1 MNGPKPTA
9 ILAALVVRLGEVLS
23 VERLVDLVW
32 EEEPPA
38 TARALVA
45 SHVSGLRR
53 GLAGTEGAEAIRTR
67 TPGYVAE
74 FPPAAVDARRFE
86 AAFAAGREAA
96 VAGRAEEAVELLQA
110 ASRLWR
116 GRDAL
121 EGLGQS
127 FARVEA
133 LRLAELRLEAQEF
146 RFSAE
151 LDLDRHTD
159 LVSEL
164 VAHVAAH
171 PLRERPRG
179 QLMTALF
186 RSGRMPDAL
195 RCYDEGRRLLR
206 TELGAD
212 PGPELRALHQALLR
226 ADTAVLGVPTAR
238 RAAPA
243 GRRAVPVPAAA
254 APRADEDTTAVRRDE
269 RPDADTR
276 PPVPTQLPPD
286 AADFVGR
293 DEQTAWATAL
303 LEKVRDPLRT
313 APPIGV
319 ISGRSG
325 TGKTAL
331 AVHVGHR
338 TAALFPDG
346 QLFVDLR
353 ASDSEPVRTADAL
366 ARLLRAL
373 GVDPQTPA
381 RDEEDLLGLYRTHI
395 ARRRVLLILD
405 NGVSEAP
412 LRPLLPPGGGSAVL
426 ITARRR
432 LVALEGAAHLDLGVP
447 SEGEALDLLAR
458 VAGPARTA
466 LEPERAAEIVTL
478 CGRLPLAVR
487 VAGARLAARPHWTP
501 ARLVA
506 RLRDEH
512 RRLDE
517 LQAGDLEVRASLGMG
532 YADLDKQE
540 QRALRRLALIDLP
553 DFAAWVAGPLL
564 DVGEDDAEDAVEQ
577 LVDCHFVEV
586 VGTDGT
592 GRTRYRIHDLAREY
606 ARERCLV
613 DETGEDREAAV
624 RRLVARWLTMARL
637 AAAHGPGGASRLLPV
652 AGTGGAGRADAGVGR
667 GAGGPEAGA
676 GGWDAGA
683 GGAVE
688 RSGGSEAST
697 GGAAEVVGGAV
708 RGAGGVVRG
717 LGGAETG
724 AGGAV
729 EFVGGAVRGAG
740 GVAEGSGGSEAGA
753 GGAVEGPGRSAPGAS
768 GVAEVVGGVV
778 RGVGGVFGGADEPSA
793 WFAAELPCLLAAV
806 IHCADRGMSDAARE
820 LAATLMAASVAL
832 YNQFDAWSRSHDVAL
847 AAVRRAGDIEGEAW
861 LLNGLGRLRLEQD
874 RLDEAY
880 AFFALALRLFE
891 ERSVRTGRADALAGM
906 GAARREQGRYDEALP
921 LLTAALDQY
930 REPADHASMAH
941 VLYGIGF
948 VHREQGRDDEA
959 WEALSRAHRL
969 YVSARDRHGEALALR
984 SLGLC
989 HRARGELAAAE
1000 ALLRQS
1006 LALFE
1011 ETDDAYGV
1019 MYASQSLAK
1028 AEFRQGRM
1036 TEARRRLDRCLE
1048 ITRKRQD
1055 MFGEALVLRTLG
1067 EWYLAASDWESA
1079 TETLRRALG
1088 LWDALHLP
1096 LWRAR
1101 TLRDLARAELAQ
1113 GRTVTGRE
1121 FEREAHDVFARL
1133 GTREALEP
1141 LEAMEAT
1148 DARGR

>member
-1 MNGPKPTA
+1 MDVCLLGPVEVSSGGHRIALNGAKPTA
-9 ILAALVVRLGEVLS
+9 ILAALVVHLGEVLS
-23 VERLVDLVW
+23 AERLVDLTW

-53 GLAGTEGAEAIRTR
+53 ALAGTEGGDAIRTR
-67 TPGYVAE
+67 SPGYVAE
-74 FPPAAVDARRFE
+74 FPPSAVDARRFE
-86 AAFAAGREAA
+86 EAFAAGRKAA
-96 VAGRAEEAVELLQA
+96 VEGRAEEAVDLLRA

-133 LRLAELRLEAQEF
+133 MRLTELRLEAKEF

-151 LDLDRHTD
+151 LDLDRRTD

-186 RSGRMPDAL
+186 RTGRMPDAL

-206 TELGAD
+206 TELGVD

-226 ADTAVLGVPTAR
+226 ADTTVLGAPAPR

-243 GRRAVPVPAAA
+243 RETPVPARAEA
-254 APRADEDTTAVRRDE
+254 APSRPDEDTPSHDHRPEQSHRSGQSHISE
-269 RPDADTR
+269 RSHDGTGR
-276 PPVPTQLPPD
+276 PAPTQLPPD
-286 AADFVGR
+286 VADFIGR
-293 DEQTAWATAL
+293 TEQTAWATAL
-303 LEKVRDPLRT
+303 LEEVRNPLRT

-373 GVDPQTPA
+373 GVDPETPA
-381 RDEEDLLGLYRTHI
+381 YDEEDLLGLYRTHI

-405 NGVSEAP
+405 NAVSEAL

-426 ITARRR
+426 ITGRRR
-432 LVALEGAAHLDLGVP
+432 LIALEGASHLDLGVP
-447 SEGEALDLLAR
+447 SETEAVDLLAR
-458 VAGPARTA
+458 VAGPTRPAI
-466 LEPERAAEIVTL
+466 EPDRAAEIVAL

-501 ARLVA
+501 ARLA
-506 RLRDEH
+506 SRLRDER

-517 LQAGDLEVRASLGMG
+517 LQAGDLEVRASLGLG

-540 QRALRRLALIDLP
+540 QRALRRLALMDLP

-564 DVGEDDAEDAVEQ
+564 DVSEDDAEDAVEQ

-586 VGTDGT
+586 VGTDET
-592 GRTRYRIHDLAREY
+592 GSTRYRIHDLAREY
-606 ARERCLV
+606 ARERCLA
-613 DETGEDREAAV
+613 DEAREERETAV
-624 RRLVARWLTMARL
+624 RRLVDRWLGMARS
-637 AAAHGPGGASRLLPV
+637 AAAYGPGGASRFLPV
-652 AGTGGAGRADAGVGR
+652 NTTDGSAQASASAESVSPTEPLIYLTG
-667 GAGGPEAGA
+667 
-676 GGWDAGA
+676 
-683 GGAVE
+683 
-688 RSGGSEAST
+688 
-697 GGAAEVVGGAV
+697 
-708 RGAGGVVRG
+708 
-717 LGGAETG
+717 
-724 AGGAV
+724 
-729 EFVGGAVRGAG
+729 
-740 GVAEGSGGSEAGA
+740 
-753 GGAVEGPGRSAPGAS
+753 
-768 GVAEVVGGVV
+768 
-778 RGVGGVFGGADEPSA
+778 EPAA
-793 WFAAELPCLLAAV
+793 WFAAEQQCLLAAV
-806 IHCADRGMSDAARE
+806 THCAEHGMFDAARE

-847 AAVRRAGDIEGEAW
+847 AAVRRGGDVEGEAR
-861 LLNGLGRLRLEQD
+861 LLNGLGQLRLEQD
-874 RLDEAY
+874 RFDEAH
-880 AFFALALRLFE
+880 AFFAAALRLFE
-891 ERSVRTGRADALAGM
+891 ERSVRTGRADAWAGM
-906 GAARREQGRYDEALP
+906 GAARREQARFDEAMT
-921 LLTAALDQY
+921 LLTSALGQY
-930 REPADHASMAH
+930 REPEDSASMAH
-941 VLYGIGF
+941 VLYGIGS

-959 WEALSRAHRL
+959 WEALSRARRL
-969 YVSARDRHGEALALR
+969 YVTARDRHGEALALR

-989 HRARGELAAAE
+989 LRARGELPGAE
-1000 ALLRQS
+1000 TLLRQ
-1006 LALFE
+1006 ALGIFE
-1011 ETDDAYGV
+1011 ETDDVFGV

-1028 AEFRQGRM
+1028 VEIRQGRPA
-1036 TEARRRLDRCLE
+1036 EARQRLDRCLE
-1048 ITRKRQD
+1048 ITRERQD

-1067 EWYLAASDWESA
+1067 EWYLAGSDWETA
-1079 TETLRRALG
+1079 TETLRQALA
-1088 LWDALHLP
+1088 LWDKLQLP

-1101 TLRDLARAELAQ
+1101 TLRDLAHAALAR
-1113 GRTVTGRE
+1113 GETAAGRE
-1121 FEREAHDVFARL
+1121 LEEEAFDGFRRL
-1133 GTREALEP
+1133 GSREALETP
-1141 LEAMEAT
+1141 
-1148 DARGR
+1148 ARAASDSAR

>member
-1 MNGPKPTA
+1 MDVCLLGPVEVLSGGHRIALKGAKPTA
-9 ILAALVVRLGEVLS
+9 ILAALVVHLGEVLS
-23 VERLVDLVW
+23 AERLVDLVW

-45 SHVSGLRR
+45 SHVSALRR
-53 GLAGTEGAEAIRTR
+53 ALAGTEGAEAIRTR
-67 TPGYVAE
+67 SPGYVAE
-74 FPPAAVDARRFE
+74 FPPAAVDVRCFE
-86 AAFAAGREAA
+86 KAFAAGRRAA
-96 VAGRAEEAVELLQA
+96 VEGRAEEAVEILQA

-133 LRLAELRLEAQEF
+133 MRLTELRLEAQEF

-151 LDLDRHTD
+151 LDLDRRTD

-186 RSGRMPDAL
+186 RTGRMPDAL

-206 TELGAD
+206 SELGAD

-226 ADTAVLGVPTAR
+226 SDTTVLGPPAAR
-238 RAAPA
+238 RAALA
-243 GRRAVPVPAAA
+243 GERPVPAPEVAA
-254 APRADEDTTAVRRDE
+254 QRPGEDGPATGAGLPAARPAE
-269 RPDADTR
+269 RSHELAGH
-276 PPVPTQLPPD
+276 PVPTQLPPD
-286 AADFVGR
+286 AADFMGR
-293 DEQTAWATAL
+293 VEQTAWATAL
-303 LEKVRDPLRT
+303 LEEVRNPLRT

-373 GVDPQTPA
+373 GVDPETPA

-395 ARRRVLLILD
+395 ARRRVLLVLD
-405 NGVSEAP
+405 NAVSEAL

-447 SEGEALDLLAR
+447 AETEALDLLAR
-458 VAGPARTA
+458 VAGPARPA
-466 LEPERAAEIVTL
+466 LEPERAAEIVAL

-487 VAGARLAARPHWTP
+487 IAGARLAARPHWTP
-501 ARLVA
+501 ARLVS
-506 RLRDEH
+506 RLRDER

-532 YADLDKQE
+532 YADLDRQE
-540 QRALRRLALIDLP
+540 QRALRRLALMDLP

-586 VGTDGT
+586 VGTDET

-606 ARERCLV
+606 ARERCLA
-613 DETGEDREAAV
+613 DEAREERETAV
-624 RRLVARWLTMARL
+624 RRLVDRWLDMART
-637 AAAHGPGGASRLLPV
+637 AAAHGPGGASRLLP
-652 AGTGGAGRADAGVGR
+652 GTA
-667 GAGGPEAGA
+667 
-676 GGWDAGA
+676 A
-683 GGAVE
+683 GGARRVGDGPAGDP
-688 RSGGSEAST
+688 GGPA
-697 GGAAEVVGGAV
+697 
-708 RGAGGVVRG
+708 R
-717 LGGAETG
+717 
-724 AGGAV
+724 
-729 EFVGGAVRGAG
+729 
-740 GVAEGSGGSEAGA
+740 
-753 GGAVEGPGRSAPGAS
+753 P
-768 GVAEVVGGVV
+768 
-778 RGVGGVFGGADEPSA
+778 ADEPAA
-793 WFAAELPCLLAAV
+793 WFAAEQPCLLAAV
-806 IHCADRGMSDAARE
+806 IHCADHGMFDAARE
-820 LAATLMAASVAL
+820 LAATLMAASAAL
-832 YNQFDAWSRSHDVAL
+832 YNRFDAWSRSHDVAL
-847 AAVRRAGDIEGEAW
+847 AAVRRGGDVEGEAW
-861 LLNGLGRLRLEQD
+861 LLNGLGQLRLEQD
-874 RLDEAY
+874 RFDEAY
-880 AFFALALRLFE
+880 AFFALALDLFE
-891 ERSVRTGRADALAGM
+891 ERSVRTGCADARAGM
-906 GAARREQGRYDEALP
+906 GAARREQARFDEALH
-921 LLTAALDQY
+921 LLTSALEQY
-930 REPADHASMAH
+930 REPEDGPSMAH

-948 VHREQGRDDEA
+948 VHREQGRDEEA
-959 WEALSRAHRL
+959 WEAISRAHRL
-969 YVSARDRHGEALALR
+969 YVTARDRHGEALALR

-989 HRARGELAAAE
+989 HRARGDLPAAE
-1000 ALLRQS
+1000 ALLLRS

-1011 ETDDAYGV
+1011 ETDDAFGV
-1019 MYASQSLAK
+1019 MYASLSLAK
-1028 AEFRQGRM
+1028 VEFRQGRLA
-1036 TEARRRLDRCLE
+1036 EPRRRLDRCLE
-1048 ITRKRQD
+1048 ITRGRQD
-1055 MFGEALVLRTLG
+1055 MFGEALVLRTMG
-1067 EWYLAASDWESA
+1067 EWHLAASDGETA
-1079 TETLRRALG
+1079 TEILGQSLG
-1088 LWDALHLP
+1088 LWDKLQLP

-1101 TLRDLARAELAQ
+1101 TLRDLARAARAE
-1113 GRTVTGRE
+1113 GRTATARACE
-1121 FEREAHDVFARL
+1121 QEAYEVFRRL
-1133 GTREALEP
+1133 GAREALEVP
-1141 LEAMEAT
+1141 QPG
-1148 DARGR
+1148 DAPGAPGQPPRDGPAGPAGTGTHTGGGRPPSPV

>member
-1 MNGPKPTA
+1 MLNGGHRIALKGAKPTA
-9 ILAALVVRLGEVLS
+9 ILAALVVHLGEVLS
-23 VERLVDLVW
+23 AERLVDLVW

-53 GLAGTEGAEAIRTR
+53 ALAGTEGAEAIRTR

-74 FPPAAVDARRFE
+74 FPPAAVDVRRFE
-86 AAFAAGREAA
+86 KAFAAGRRAA
-96 VAGRAEEAVELLQA
+96 VEGRAEEAVETLQA

-121 EGLGQS
+121 EGVGQS

-133 LRLAELRLEAQEF
+133 LRLTELRLEAQEF

-151 LDLDRHTD
+151 LDLDRRTD

-186 RSGRMPDAL
+186 RTGRMPDAL
-195 RCYDEGRRLLR
+195 RCYEEGRRLLR

-226 ADTAVLGVPTAR
+226 ADTTVLGAPAAR

-243 GRRAVPVPAAA
+243 GKGPGPAPAVAL
-254 APRADEDTTAVRRDE
+254 PRPDEDAPATRRTE
-269 RPDADTR
+269 RSLDGTGH
-276 PPVPTQLPPD
+276 PVPTQLPPD

-293 DEQTAWATAL
+293 TEQTAWATAL

-373 GVDPQTPA
+373 GVDPETPA

-395 ARRRVLLILD
+395 TRRRVLLVLD
-405 NGVSEAP
+405 NAVSEAL

-447 SEGEALDLLAR
+447 SEAEALDLLAR
-458 VAGPARTA
+458 VAGPTRPA
-466 LEPERAAEIVTL
+466 LDPDRAAEIVAL

-487 VAGARLAARPHWTP
+487 IAGARLAARPHWTP
-501 ARLVA
+501 ARLVT
-506 RLRDEH
+506 RLGDER

-532 YADLDKQE
+532 YADLDEQE
-540 QRALRRLALIDLP
+540 QRALRRLALMDLP

-564 DVGEDDAEDAVEQ
+564 DVREDDAEDAVER

-586 VGTDGT
+586 VGTDET

-606 ARERCLV
+606 ARERCV
-613 DETGEDREAAV
+613 ADEPREQRETAV
-624 RRLVARWLTMARL
+624 RRLVDRWLTMARI

-652 AGTGGAGRADAGVGR
+652 PATDGSAG
-667 GAGGPEAGA
+667 GAGGPAR
-676 GGWDAGA
+676 
-683 GGAVE
+683 V
-688 RSGGSEAST
+688 SGGPVPP
-697 GGAAEVVGGAV
+697 AEV
-708 RGAGGVVRG
+708 
-717 LGGAETG
+717 
-724 AGGAV
+724 
-729 EFVGGAVRGAG
+729 
-740 GVAEGSGGSEAGA
+740 
-753 GGAVEGPGRSAPGAS
+753 SAHLT
-768 GVAEVVGGVV
+768 
-778 RGVGGVFGGADEPSA
+778 DEPAA
-793 WFAAELPCLLAAV
+793 WFAAEQPCLLAAV
-806 IHCADRGMSDAARE
+806 IHCADHGMFDAARE
-820 LAATLMAASVAL
+820 LAATLMAASAAL
-832 YNQFDAWSRSHDVAL
+832 YNQFDAWSRSHDAAL
-847 AAVRRAGDIEGEAW
+847 AAVRRGGDVEGEAW
-861 LLNGLGRLRLEQD
+861 LLNGLGQLRLEQD
-874 RLDEAY
+874 RFDEAY
-880 AFFALALRLFE
+880 EFFARALRLFE
-891 ERSVRTGRADALAGM
+891 ERSVRTGSAGARAGM
-906 GAARREQGRYDEALP
+906 GAARREQARFDEALP
-921 LLTAALDQY
+921 LLTSALEQY
-930 REPADHASMAH
+930 REAEDISSMAH
-941 VLYGIGF
+941 VLYGIGY

-959 WEALSRAHRL
+959 WEALSHAHRL
-969 YVSARDRHGEALALR
+969 YVTARDRHGEALALR

-989 HRARGELAAAE
+989 RRARGDMAGAE
-1000 ALLRQS
+1000 ALLRES
-1006 LALFE
+1006 LAIFE

-1019 MYASQSLAK
+1019 MYAGLSLAK

-1036 TEARRRLDRCLE
+1036 TEPRQRLDRCLE

-1067 EWYLAASDWESA
+1067 EWHLAASDWETA
-1079 TETLRRALG
+1079 TETLRQSLG
-1088 LWDALHLP
+1088 LWDKLQLP

-1101 TLRDLARAELAQ
+1101 TLRDLARAALAQ
-1113 GRTVTGRE
+1113 GGTGTARE
-1121 FEREAHDVFARL
+1121 CEQEAYEVFRRL
-1133 GTREALEP
+1133 GTREALELP
-1141 LEAMEAT
+1141 EPGGAP
-1148 DARGR
+1148 GR

>member
-1 MNGPKPTA
+1 MLSGGHRIALKGAKPTA
-9 ILAALVVRLGEVLS
+9 ILAALVVHLGEVLS
-23 VERLVDLVW
+23 AERLVDLVW

-53 GLAGTEGAEAIRTR
+53 SLAGTQGAEAIRTR

-74 FPPAAVDARRFE
+74 FPPAAVDVRRFE
-86 AAFAAGREAA
+86 KACAAGRRAA
-96 VAGRAEEAVELLQA
+96 VEGRAEEAVETLHA

-121 EGLGQS
+121 EGVGQS

-133 LRLAELRLEAQEF
+133 LRLTELRLEAQEF

-151 LDLDRHTD
+151 LDLDRRTD

-186 RSGRMPDAL
+186 RTGRMSDAL

-226 ADTAVLGVPTAR
+226 ADTTVLGAPTAR

-243 GRRAVPVPAAA
+243 GKGPEPAPAVT
-254 APRADEDTTAVRRDE
+254 APRSDEDPPAVRRTD
-269 RPDADTR
+269 RTR
-276 PPVPTQLPPD
+276 VGAGHPVPTQLPPD

-293 DEQTAWATAL
+293 TEQTAWATAL
-303 LEKVRDPLRT
+303 LEKVRNPLRT

-395 ARRRVLLILD
+395 ARRRVLLVLD
-405 NGVSEAP
+405 NAVSEAL

-426 ITARRR
+426 VTARRR

-447 SEGEALDLLAR
+447 SQTEALDLLAR
-458 VAGPARTA
+458 VAGPTRPA
-466 LEPERAAEIVTL
+466 LDPDRAAEIVAL

-487 VAGARLAARPHWTP
+487 IAGARLAARPHWTP
-501 ARLVA
+501 ARLVS
-506 RLRDEH
+506 RLGDER

-532 YADLDKQE
+532 YADLDEQE
-540 QRALRRLALIDLP
+540 QRALRRLALMDLP

-564 DVGEDDAEDAVEQ
+564 EVSEDEAEDAVER

-592 GRTRYRIHDLAREY
+592 GGSRYRIHDLAREY
-606 ARERCLV
+606 AWERCV
-613 DETGEDREAAV
+613 ADEPREERETAV
-624 RRLVARWLTMARL
+624 RRLVDRWLAMARI

-652 AGTGGAGRADAGVGR
+652 PATDG
-667 GAGGPEAGA
+667 
-676 GGWDAGA
+676 
-683 GGAVE
+683 
-688 RSGGSEAST
+688 ST
-697 GGAAEVVGGAV
+697 GGPGGPARVSGEPVPPEVPT
-708 RGAGGVVRG
+708 R
-717 LGGAETG
+717 LT
-724 AGGAV
+724 
-729 EFVGGAVRGAG
+729 
-740 GVAEGSGGSEAGA
+740 
-753 GGAVEGPGRSAPGAS
+753 
-768 GVAEVVGGVV
+768 
-778 RGVGGVFGGADEPSA
+778 DEPAA
-793 WFAAELPCLLAAV
+793 WFAAEQPCLLAAV
-806 IHCADRGMSDAARE
+806 IHCADHGMFDAARE
-820 LAATLMAASVAL
+820 LAATLMAASAAL
-832 YNQFDAWSRSHDVAL
+832 YNRFDAWSRSHEAAL
-847 AAVRRAGDIEGEAW
+847 AAVRRGGDVEGEAW
-861 LLNGLGRLRLEQD
+861 LLNGLGQLRLEQD
-874 RLDEAY
+874 RFDEAY
-880 AFFALALRLFE
+880 EFFARALRLFE
-891 ERSVRTGRADALAGM
+891 ERSVRTGSAGARAGM
-906 GAARREQGRYDEALP
+906 GAARREQGRFDEALP
-921 LLTAALDQY
+921 LLTSALAQY
-930 REPADHASMAH
+930 REPEDISSMAH

-959 WEALSRAHRL
+959 WEALSDAHRL
-969 YVSARDRHGEALALR
+969 YVTARDRHGAALALR

-989 HRARGELAAAE
+989 HRARGDMAGAE
-1000 ALLRQS
+1000 ALLRES
-1006 LALFE
+1006 LAIFE
-1011 ETDDAYGV
+1011 ETDDAFGI
-1019 MYASQSLAK
+1019 MYASLSLAK

-1036 TEARRRLDRCLE
+1036 TEPRQRLDRCLE
-1048 ITRKRQD
+1048 ITRGRQD

-1067 EWYLAASDWESA
+1067 EWHLAASHWETA
-1079 TETLRRALG
+1079 TETLRQSLG
-1088 LWDALHLP
+1088 LWDKLQLP

-1101 TLRDLARAELAQ
+1101 TLRDLARAARAQ
-1113 GRTVTGRE
+1113 GETGTARACE
-1121 FEREAHDVFARL
+1121 QEAYAVFRRL
-1133 GTREALEP
+1133 GTREALELP
-1141 LEAMEAT
+1141 EPG
-1148 DARGR
+1148 DAPGR

>member
-1 MNGPKPTA
+1 MRNVKSGDRVDLCLLGPVEVSSGGHRIALNGAKPTA
-9 ILAALVVRLGEVLS
+9 ILAALVVHLGEVLS

-45 SHVSGLRR
+45 SHISGLRR
-53 GLAGTEGAEAIRTR
+53 SLAGTEGAEAIRTR

-86 AAFAAGREAA
+86 QAFAAGRKAA
-96 VAGRAEEAVELLQA
+96 VDGRAEEAVETLQA

-133 LRLAELRLEAQEF
+133 MRLLELRLEAAEF

-151 LDLDRHTD
+151 LDLDRRTD
-159 LVSEL
+159 LVPEL

-186 RSGRMPDAL
+186 RTGRMPDAL
-195 RCYDEGRRLLR
+195 RCYEEGRRLLR

-226 ADTAVLGVPTAR
+226 ADTTVLGAPAAR
-238 RAAPA
+238 RAALGREPVSAPA
-243 GRRAVPVPAAA
+243 SASPGSGEEVPA
-254 APRADEDTTAVRRDE
+254 TRRTE
-269 RPDADTR
+269 RSHDGPGR
-276 PPVPTQLPPD
+276 PVPTQLPPD
-286 AADFVGR
+286 SADFVGR
-293 DEQTAWATAL
+293 TEQTAWVTGL
-303 LEKVRDPLRT
+303 LEEVRNPLRT
-313 APPIGV
+313 APRIGV

-373 GVDPQTPA
+373 GVDTQTPA

-395 ARRRVLLILD
+395 ARRRVLLVLD
-405 NGVSEAP
+405 NAVSEAL

-447 SEGEALDLLAR
+447 PETEALDLLAR
-458 VAGPARTA
+458 VAGPTRPA
-466 LEPERAAEIVTL
+466 LDPDRAAEIVAL

-487 VAGARLAARPHWTP
+487 IAGARLAARPHWTP
-501 ARLVA
+501 ARLVS
-506 RLRDEH
+506 RLRDER

-532 YADLDKQE
+532 YADLDEQE
-540 QRALRRLALIDLP
+540 QRALRRLALMDLP

-564 DVGEDDAEDAVEQ
+564 DVGEDEAEDAVEQ

-606 ARERCLV
+606 ARERCLA
-613 DETGEDREAAV
+613 DEAPEERETAV
-624 RRLVARWLTMARL
+624 RRLVDRWLAMARI

-652 AGTGGAGRADAGVGR
+652 TATGGPSRVPDA
-667 GAGGPEAGA
+667 AAPPAEAPA
-676 GGWDAGA
+676 HL
-683 GGAVE
+683 
-688 RSGGSEAST
+688 S
-697 GGAAEVVGGAV
+697 
-708 RGAGGVVRG
+708 
-717 LGGAETG
+717 
-724 AGGAV
+724 
-729 EFVGGAVRGAG
+729 
-740 GVAEGSGGSEAGA
+740 
-753 GGAVEGPGRSAPGAS
+753 
-768 GVAEVVGGVV
+768 
-778 RGVGGVFGGADEPSA
+778 DEPAA
-793 WFAAELPCLLAAV
+793 WFAAEQPCLLAAV
-806 IHCADRGMSDAARE
+806 IHCADHGMFDAARE
-820 LAATLMAASVAL
+820 LAATLMAASAAL
-832 YNQFDAWSRSHDVAL
+832 YNRFDAWSRSHDVAL
-847 AAVRRAGDIEGEAW
+847 AAVRRGGDVEGEAW
-861 LLNGLGRLRLEQD
+861 LLTGLGQLRLEQD
-874 RLDEAY
+874 RFDEAY
-880 AFFALALRLFE
+880 AFFALALDLFE
-891 ERSVRTGRADALAGM
+891 ERSVRTGCAGARAGM
-906 GAARREQGRYDEALP
+906 GAARREQARFDEALP
-921 LLTAALDQY
+921 LLTSALEQY
-930 REPADHASMAH
+930 REPEDISSMAH

-969 YVSARDRHGEALALR
+969 YVTARDRHGEALALR

-989 HRARGELAAAE
+989 HRARGDLAGAE

-1006 LALFE
+1006 LAIFE
-1011 ETDDAYGV
+1011 ETDDAFGV
-1019 MYASQSLAK
+1019 MYASLSLAK
-1028 AEFRQGRM
+1028 VEFRQGRM
-1036 TEARRRLDRCLE
+1036 TEPRQRLDRCLE

-1055 MFGEALVLRTLG
+1055 VFGEALVLRTMG
-1067 EWYLAASDWESA
+1067 EWHLAAYDWETA
-1079 TETLRRALG
+1079 TETLRQALG
-1088 LWDALHLP
+1088 LWDGLQLP

-1101 TLRDLARAELAQ
+1101 TLRDLAHAATAQ
-1113 GRTVTGRE
+1113 GRTAAARQ
-1121 FEREAHDVFARL
+1121 FEQEAYEVFRRL
-1133 GTREALEP
+1133 GAREALEGP
-1141 LEAMEAT
+1141 GSGEASG
-1148 DARGR
+1148 D

>member
-1 MNGPKPTA
+1 MSGGHRIALNGAKPTA
-9 ILAALVVRLGEVLS
+9 IFAALVVHLGEVLS

-53 GLAGTEGAEAIRTR
+53 SLAGTEGAEAIRTR
-67 TPGYVAE
+67 SPGYVAE
-74 FPPAAVDARRFE
+74 FPPSTVDARCFE
-86 AAFAAGREAA
+86 KAFAAGRRAA
-96 VAGRAEEAVELLQA
+96 TDGRAEEAVEILQA

-133 LRLAELRLEAQEF
+133 MRLRELRLEAAEF

-151 LDLDRHTD
+151 LDLDRRTD
-159 LVSEL
+159 LISEL

-186 RSGRMPDAL
+186 RAGRMPDAL

-206 TELGAD
+206 TELGVD
-212 PGPELRALHQALLR
+212 PGPDLRALHQALLR
-226 ADTAVLGVPTAR
+226 ADTTVLGAPAAR
-238 RAAPA
+238 KAAPA
-243 GRRAVPVPAAA
+243 GKESTPEPAV
-254 APRADEDTTAVRRDE
+254 APPRTHEDTPATRPSE
-269 RPDADTR
+269 RSHDDTR
-276 PPVPTQLPPD
+276 HPAPNQLPPD
-286 AADFVGR
+286 VADFIGR
-293 DEQTAWATAL
+293 TEQTAWATAL
-303 LEKVRDPLRT
+303 LEEVRNPLRT

-366 ARLLRAL
+366 TRLLRAL
-373 GVDPQTPA
+373 GVDPESPA

-395 ARRRVLLILD
+395 ASRRVLLILD
-405 NGVSEAP
+405 NAVSESL

-432 LVALEGAAHLDLGVP
+432 LMALEGAAHLDLGVP
-447 SEGEALDLLAR
+447 SETEALDLLAR
-458 VAGPARTA
+458 VAGPARPA
-466 LEPERAAEIVTL
+466 LEPERAAEIVAL

-487 VAGARLAARPHWTP
+487 IAGVRLAARPHWTP
-501 ARLVA
+501 ARLA
-506 RLRDEH
+506 SRLRDER

-517 LQAGDLEVRASLGMG
+517 LQAGDLEVRASLGLG

-540 QRALRRLALIDLP
+540 QRALRRLALMDLP

-564 DVGEDDAEDAVEQ
+564 DVSEDDAEDAVEQ

-586 VGTDGT
+586 VATDET

-606 ARERCLV
+606 ARERCLA
-613 DETGEDREAAV
+613 DESREERETAV
-624 RRLVARWLTMARL
+624 RRLVARWLDMARV
-637 AAAHGPGGASRLLPV
+637 AAAHGPGGASRLLSV
-652 AGTGGAGRADAGVGR
+652 TTTAALAR
-667 GAGGPEAGA
+667 GAGGQAGDVDGWARGAEGA
-676 GGWDAGA
+676 GRGEDGAAQVA
-683 GGAVE
+683 GGA
-688 RSGGSEAST
+688 
-697 GGAAEVVGGAV
+697 AV
-708 RGAGGVVRG
+708 RGVDGSVRAAGGSDRT
-717 LGGAETG
+717 GGWA
-724 AGGAV
+724 ARV
-729 EFVGGAVRGAG
+729 SD
-740 GVAEGSGGSEAGA
+740 GSSPPPTDALAHLTE
-753 GGAVEGPGRSAPGAS
+753 
-768 GVAEVVGGVV
+768 
-778 RGVGGVFGGADEPSA
+778 EPAA
-793 WFAAELPCLLAAV
+793 WFAAEQPCLLAAV
-806 IHCADRGMSDAARE
+806 IHCADHGMFDAARE

-847 AAVRRAGDIEGEAW
+847 AAVRRGGDVEGEAW
-861 LLNGLGRLRLEQD
+861 LLNGFGQLRLEQD
-874 RLDEAY
+874 RFDEAH
-880 AFFALALRLFE
+880 AFFTLALRLFE
-891 ERSVRTGRADALAGM
+891 ERSVRIGCADARAGM
-906 GAARREQGRYDEALP
+906 GAARREQARFDEALP
-921 LLTAALDQY
+921 LLTSALEQY
-930 REPADHASMAH
+930 REPEDTSSMAH
-941 VLYGIGF
+941 VLYGIGY

-969 YVSARDRHGEALALR
+969 YVTAWDRHGEALALR

-989 HRARGELAAAE
+989 HRARGDLAAAE
-1000 ALLRQS
+1000 TLLRQS
-1006 LALFE
+1006 LAIFE
-1011 ETDDAYGV
+1011 ETDDAYGI

-1028 AEFRQGRM
+1028 VEFRQGRM
-1036 TEARRRLDRCLE
+1036 IEARQRLDRCLE
-1048 ITRKRQD
+1048 ITRERQD
-1055 MFGEALVLRTLG
+1055 MFGEALVLRTIG
-1067 EWYLAASDWESA
+1067 EWHLAASDWETA
-1079 TETLRRALG
+1079 TETLRQALV
-1088 LWDALHLP
+1088 LWDQLQLP

-1101 TLRDLARAELAQ
+1101 TLRDLSRAALAQ
-1113 GRTVTGRE
+1113 GETETGRE
-1121 FEREAHDVFARL
+1121 FEQEAYEIFHRL

-1141 LEAMEAT
+1141 R
-1148 DARGR
+1148 DAAGH

>member
-1 MNGPKPTA
+1 MLSGGHRIALNGAKPTA
-9 ILAALVVRLGEVLS
+9 ILAALVVHLGEVLS
-23 VERLVDLVW
+23 AERLVDLVW

-53 GLAGTEGAEAIRTR
+53 ALAGTEGAEAIRTR

-74 FPPAAVDARRFE
+74 FPPAAVDARCFE
-86 AAFAAGREAA
+86 KAFAAGRKAA
-96 VAGRAEEAVELLQA
+96 VDGRAEEAVETLQA

-133 LRLAELRLEAQEF
+133 MRLMELRLEAQEF

-151 LDLDRHTD
+151 LDLDRRTD

-186 RSGRMPDAL
+186 RTGRMPDAL

-226 ADTAVLGVPTAR
+226 ADATVLGAPAAR
-238 RAAPA
+238 RAALAGKRHVHAPA
-243 GRRAVPVPAAA
+243 VA
-254 APRADEDTTAVRRDE
+254 APGSGEDIPATGRAE
-269 RPDADTR
+269 RPHDGTGR
-276 PPVPTQLPPD
+276 PVPTQLPPD

-293 DEQTAWATAL
+293 TEQTAWATGL
-303 LEKVRDPLRT
+303 LEEVRNPLRT
-313 APPIGV
+313 APRIGV

-373 GVDPQTPA
+373 GVETETPA

-395 ARRRVLLILD
+395 ARRRVLLVLD
-405 NGVSEAP
+405 NAVSEAL

-447 SEGEALDLLAR
+447 SETEALDLLAR
-458 VAGPARTA
+458 VAGPTRPA
-466 LEPERAAEIVTL
+466 LDPDRAAEIVAL

-487 VAGARLAARPHWTP
+487 IAGARLAARPHWTP
-501 ARLVA
+501 ARLVS
-506 RLRDEH
+506 RLRDER

-540 QRALRRLALIDLP
+540 QRALRRLALMDLP

-564 DVGEDDAEDAVEQ
+564 DVSEDDAEDAVEQ

-586 VGTDGT
+586 VGTDET

-606 ARERCLV
+606 ARERCLA
-613 DETGEDREAAV
+613 DEAPEERETAV
-624 RRLVARWLTMARL
+624 RRLVDRWLAMARI

-652 AGTGGAGRADAGVGR
+652 TATGGSAQGADGSAGVS
-667 GAGGPEAGA
+667 GGPTRVSDEP
-676 GGWDAGA
+676 
-683 GGAVE
+683 VPPT
-688 RSGGSEAST
+688 EASAHLT
-697 GGAAEVVGGAV
+697 
-708 RGAGGVVRG
+708 
-717 LGGAETG
+717 
-724 AGGAV
+724 
-729 EFVGGAVRGAG
+729 
-740 GVAEGSGGSEAGA
+740 
-753 GGAVEGPGRSAPGAS
+753 
-768 GVAEVVGGVV
+768 
-778 RGVGGVFGGADEPSA
+778 DEPAA
-793 WFAAELPCLLAAV
+793 WFAAEQPCLLAAV
-806 IHCADRGMSDAARE
+806 IHCADHGMFDAARE

-847 AAVRRAGDIEGEAW
+847 AAVRRGGDVEGEAW
-861 LLNGLGRLRLEQD
+861 LLIGLGQLRLEQD
-874 RLDEAY
+874 RFDEAY
-880 AFFALALRLFE
+880 AFFALALDLFE
-891 ERSVRTGRADALAGM
+891 ERSVRTGCAGARAGM
-906 GAARREQGRYDEALP
+906 GAARREQARFDEALP
-921 LLTAALDQY
+921 LLTSALEQY
-930 REPADHASMAH
+930 REPEDISSMAH

-969 YVSARDRHGEALALR
+969 YVTARDRHGEALALR

-989 HRARGELAAAE
+989 HRARGDLAGAE
-1000 ALLRQS
+1000 SLLRQS
-1006 LALFE
+1006 LAIFE

-1019 MYASQSLAK
+1019 MYASLSLAK
-1028 AEFRQGRM
+1028 VEFRQGRM
-1036 TEARRRLDRCLE
+1036 AEPRQRLDRCLE

-1055 MFGEALVLRTLG
+1055 VFGEALVLRTMG
-1067 EWYLAASDWESA
+1067 EWHLAASDWDTA
-1079 TETLRRALG
+1079 TEILRQALG
-1088 LWDALHLP
+1088 LWDKLQLP

-1101 TLRDLARAELAQ
+1101 TLRDLARAALAR
-1113 GRTVTGRE
+1113 GRTGTARE
-1121 FEREAHDVFARL
+1121 FEQEAYEVFRRL
-1133 GTREALEP
+1133 GAREALELP
-1141 LEAMEAT
+1141 EPG
-1148 DARGR
+1148 DAPGGLRQPP

>member
-1 MNGPKPTA
+1 MDVRLLGPVEVWSGGHRIALKGAKPTGM
-9 ILAALVVRLGEVLS
+9 LAALVVYLGEVLS

-53 GLAGTEGAEAIRTR
+53 VLAGTEGAEAIRTR
-67 TPGYVAE
+67 PPGYVAE
-74 FPPAAVDARRFE
+74 FPSEAVDARCFE
-86 AAFAAGREAA
+86 KAFAAGREAA
-96 VAGRAEEAVELLQA
+96 LRGRAEEAVEILQA

-133 LRLAELRLEAQEF
+133 MRLTELRLEAQEF

-151 LDLDRHTD
+151 LDLDRRTD

-186 RSGRMPDAL
+186 RTGRMSDAL

-226 ADTAVLGVPTAR
+226 ADTTVLGAPVPR

-243 GRRAVPVPAAA
+243 GRPAEPAAAA
-254 APRADEDTTAVRRDE
+254 APRPGSDPDPESGPRSGEEASGARRAD
-269 RPDADTR
+269 RPHHGTGH
-276 PPVPTQLPPD
+276 PVPTQLPPD
-286 AADFVGR
+286 AADFMGR
-293 DEQTAWATAL
+293 SEQTAWATAL
-303 LEKVRDPLRT
+303 LEEVRNPTRT

-366 ARLLRAL
+366 ARLLRTL
-373 GVDPQTPA
+373 GVDPETPA

-395 ARRRVLLILD
+395 ARRRVLLVLD
-405 NGVSEAP
+405 NAVSEAL

-447 SEGEALDLLAR
+447 SEPEALDLLAR
-458 VAGPARTA
+458 VAGPARPA
-466 LEPERAAEIVTL
+466 LEPDRAAEIVAL

-487 VAGARLAARPHWTP
+487 IAGARLAARPHWTP
-501 ARLVA
+501 ARLVS
-506 RLRDEH
+506 RLRDER

-532 YADLDKQE
+532 YADLAGQE
-540 QRALRRLALIDLP
+540 QRALRRLALMDLP

-586 VGTDGT
+586 VGTDET

-606 ARERCLV
+606 ARERCLA
-613 DETGEDREAAV
+613 DEPREDREAAV
-624 RRLVARWLTMARL
+624 RRLVDRWLDMART
-637 AAAHGPGGASRLLPV
+637 AAAHAPGGASRFLPV
-652 AGTGGAGRADAGVGR
+652 AAADGPARAVDGGTSRVTEGLQEGPSE
-667 GAGGPEAGA
+667 GPE
-676 GGWDAGA
+676 
-683 GGAVE
+683 
-688 RSGGSEAST
+688 
-697 GGAAEVVGGAV
+697 
-708 RGAGGVVRG
+708 
-717 LGGAETG
+717 
-724 AGGAV
+724 
-729 EFVGGAVRGAG
+729 
-740 GVAEGSGGSEAGA
+740 
-753 GGAVEGPGRSAPGAS
+753 EGPGGLPRTSDDPA
-768 GVAEVVGGVV
+768 
-778 RGVGGVFGGADEPSA
+778 A
-793 WFAAELPCLLAAV
+793 WFAAEQPCLLAAV
-806 IHCADRGMSDAARE
+806 IHCADHGMFDAARE

-832 YNQFDAWSRSHDVAL
+832 YNRFEAWSRSHEAAL
-847 AAVRRAGDIEGEAW
+847 AAVRRGGDAEGEAW
-861 LLNGLGRLRLEQD
+861 LLNGLGQLRLEQD
-874 RLDEAY
+874 RFDEAH
-880 AFFALALRLFE
+880 AFFARALRLFE
-891 ERSVRTGRADALAGM
+891 ERSVRTGCAGARAGM
-906 GAARREQGRYDEALP
+906 GAARREQARFDEALP
-921 LLTAALDQY
+921 LLTSALGLY
-930 REPADHASMAH
+930 REPEDGSAMAH
-941 VLYGIGF
+941 VLYGIGS

-959 WEALSRAHRL
+959 WEAISRAHRL
-969 YVSARDRHGEALALR
+969 YVGARDRHGEALALR

-989 HRARGELAAAE
+989 HRARGDLTGAA
-1000 ALLRQS
+1000 ALLRRS

-1011 ETDDAYGV
+1011 ETDDVFGV
-1019 MYASQSLAK
+1019 MYASLSLAK
-1028 AEFRQGRM
+1028 VEFRQGR
-1036 TEARRRLDRCLE
+1036 TAGPRERLDRCLE

-1055 MFGEALVLRTLG
+1055 MFGEALVLRTIG
-1067 EWYLAASDWESA
+1067 EWHLAVSDWEA
-1079 TETLRRALG
+1079 ADETLGQALG
-1088 LWDALHLP
+1088 LWDKLQLP

-1101 TLRDLARAELAQ
+1101 TLRDLARVALARG
-1113 GRTVTGRE
+1113 GRTATARALAE
-1121 FEREAHDVFARL
+1121 EAYEVFRRL
-1133 GTREALEP
+1133 GTREAREP
-1141 LEAMEAT
+1141 LEPVEPMEPVERRDPGEAP
-1148 DARGR
+1148 GR

>member
-1 MNGPKPTA
+1 MDVCLLGPVEVWSGGHRIALKGAKPTA
-9 ILAALVVRLGEVLS
+9 ILAALVVHLGEVLS
-23 VERLVDLVW
+23 AERLVDLVW

-53 GLAGTEGAEAIRTR
+53 ALAGTEAAEAIRTR

-74 FPPAAVDARRFE
+74 FPPAAVDVRRFE
-86 AAFAAGREAA
+86 KAFAAGRKAA
-96 VAGRAEEAVELLQA
+96 VEGRAEEAVEILHA

-121 EGLGQS
+121 EGVGQS

-133 LRLAELRLEAQEF
+133 LRLTELRLEAQEF
-146 RFSAE
+146 RFTAE
-151 LDLDRHTD
+151 LDLDRRTD

-186 RSGRMPDAL
+186 RTGRMPDAL
-195 RCYDEGRRLLR
+195 RCYEEGRRLLR

-226 ADTAVLGVPTAR
+226 ADTTVLG
-238 RAAPA
+238 APA
-243 GRRAVPVPAAA
+243 GRRTAPAAKGPGPAPAAA
-254 APRADEDTTAVRRDE
+254 APRPDEDAPAPHRAE
-269 RPDADTR
+269 RPHDSAGH
-276 PPVPTQLPPD
+276 PVPTQLPPD

-293 DEQTAWATAL
+293 TEQTAWATAL
-303 LEKVRDPLRT
+303 LEKVRSPLRT

-395 ARRRVLLILD
+395 ARRRVLLVLD
-405 NGVSEAP
+405 NAVSEAL

-447 SEGEALDLLAR
+447 SETEALDLLAR
-458 VAGPARTA
+458 VAGPARPA
-466 LEPERAAEIVTL
+466 LDPDRAAEIVTL

-487 VAGARLAARPHWTP
+487 IAGARLAARPHWTP
-501 ARLVA
+501 ARLVS
-506 RLRDEH
+506 RLGDER

-532 YADLDKQE
+532 YADLDEQE
-540 QRALRRLALIDLP
+540 QRALRRLALMDLP

-564 DVGEDDAEDAVEQ
+564 DVSEDDAEDAVEQ

-586 VGTDGT
+586 VGTDET

-606 ARERCLV
+606 ARERCLA
-613 DETGEDREAAV
+613 DEPREHRETAV
-624 RRLVARWLTMARL
+624 RRLVDRWLTMARI

-652 AGTGGAGRADAGVGR
+652 PATDGPAGVPDGPA
-667 GAGGPEAGA
+667 GVPDGPAGVPDGPAGVPDGPAGVPGGSAGVPGGPVPPADVLA
-676 GGWDAGA
+676 HL
-683 GGAVE
+683 
-688 RSGGSEAST
+688 T
-697 GGAAEVVGGAV
+697 
-708 RGAGGVVRG
+708 
-717 LGGAETG
+717 
-724 AGGAV
+724 
-729 EFVGGAVRGAG
+729 
-740 GVAEGSGGSEAGA
+740 
-753 GGAVEGPGRSAPGAS
+753 
-768 GVAEVVGGVV
+768 
-778 RGVGGVFGGADEPSA
+778 DEPAA
-793 WFAAELPCLLAAV
+793 WFAAEQPCLLAAV
-806 IHCADRGMSDAARE
+806 IHCADHGMFDAARA

-832 YNQFDAWSRSHDVAL
+832 YNRFDAWSRSHDAAL
-847 AAVRRAGDIEGEAW
+847 AAVRRGGDVEGEAW
-861 LLNGLGRLRLEQD
+861 LLNGLGQLRLEQD
-874 RLDEAY
+874 RFDEAHE
-880 AFFALALRLFE
+880 FFARALRLFE
-891 ERSVRTGRADALAGM
+891 ERSVRTGSAGARAGM
-906 GAARREQGRYDEALP
+906 GAARREQARFDEALP

-930 REPADHASMAH
+930 REPEDVPSMAH
-941 VLYGIGF
+941 VLYGIGY
-948 VHREQGRDDEA
+948 VHREQGRDAEA

-969 YVSARDRHGEALALR
+969 YVTARDRHGEALALR

-989 HRARGELAAAE
+989 HRARGDMAGAE
-1000 ALLRQS
+1000 VLLRES
-1006 LALFE
+1006 LAIFE

-1019 MYASQSLAK
+1019 MYASLSLAK

-1036 TEARRRLDRCLE
+1036 TEPRQRLERCLE

-1067 EWYLAASDWESA
+1067 EWHLAASDWETAS
-1079 TETLRRALG
+1079 ETLRQSLG
-1088 LWDALHLP
+1088 LWDKLQLP

-1101 TLRDLARAELAQ
+1101 TLRDLARAALAQ
-1113 GRTVTGRE
+1113 GSTATARE
-1121 FEREAHDVFARL
+1121 CEEEAYEVFHRL
-1133 GTREALEP
+1133 GTREALERP
-1141 LEAMEAT
+1141 EPGGAP
-1148 DARGR
+1148 GR

>member
-1 MNGPKPTA
+1 MLSGGQRIALKGAKPTA
-9 ILAALVVRLGEVLS
+9 ILAALVVHLGEVLS
-23 VERLVDLVW
+23 AERLVDLVW

-53 GLAGTEGAEAIRTR
+53 SLAGTEGAEAIRTR

-74 FPPAAVDARRFE
+74 FPPAAVDVRRFE
-86 AAFAAGREAA
+86 KAFAAGRRAA
-96 VAGRAEEAVELLQA
+96 VEGRAEEAVEILQA

-121 EGLGQS
+121 EGVGQS

-133 LRLAELRLEAQEF
+133 LRLTELRLEVQEF

-151 LDLDRHTD
+151 LDLDRRTD

-186 RSGRMPDAL
+186 RAGRMSDAL

-226 ADTAVLGVPTAR
+226 ADTTVLAAPTAR

-243 GRRAVPVPAAA
+243 GKRPGPAPAVA
-254 APRADEDTTAVRRDE
+254 APRSDEDSPAARPPE
-269 RPDADTR
+269 RAHEGPR
-276 PPVPTQLPPD
+276 HPVPTQLPPD
-286 AADFVGR
+286 SADFMGR
-293 DEQTAWATAL
+293 TEQTAWATAL
-303 LEKVRDPLRT
+303 LEKVRNPLRT

-373 GVDPQTPA
+373 GVDPETPA

-395 ARRRVLLILD
+395 ARRRVLLVLD
-405 NGVSEAP
+405 NAVSEAL

-447 SEGEALDLLAR
+447 SETEALDLLAR
-458 VAGPARTA
+458 VAGPARPA
-466 LEPERAAEIVTL
+466 LDPDRAAEIVAL

-487 VAGARLAARPHWTP
+487 IAGARLAARPHWTP
-501 ARLVA
+501 ARLVS
-506 RLRDEH
+506 RLGDER

-532 YADLDKQE
+532 YADLDEQE
-540 QRALRRLALIDLP
+540 QRALRRLALLDLP

-564 DVGEDDAEDAVEQ
+564 DVSEDDAEDAVEQ

-586 VGTDGT
+586 VGTDET

-606 ARERCLV
+606 ARERCV
-613 DETGEDREAAV
+613 ADEPREERETAV
-624 RRLVARWLTMARL
+624 RRLVDRWLTMARI

-652 AGTGGAGRADAGVGR
+652 PATDGSAG
-667 GAGGPEAGA
+667 
-676 GGWDAGA
+676 
-683 GGAVE
+683 
-688 RSGGSEAST
+688 
-697 GGAAEVVGGAV
+697 
-708 RGAGGVVRG
+708 
-717 LGGAETG
+717 
-724 AGGAV
+724 
-729 EFVGGAVRGAG
+729 
-740 GVAEGSGGSEAGA
+740 GSGGS
-753 GGAVEGPGRSAPGAS
+753 GGPARES
-768 GVAEVVGGVV
+768 GEPVPPEVL
-778 RGVGGVFGGADEPSA
+778 AHLTDEPAA
-793 WFAAELPCLLAAV
+793 WFAAEQPCLLAAV
-806 IHCADRGMSDAARE
+806 IHCADHGMFDAARE
-820 LAATLMAASVAL
+820 LAATLMAASAAL
-832 YNQFDAWSRSHDVAL
+832 YNRFDAWSRSHDAAL
-847 AAVRRAGDIEGEAW
+847 AAVRRGGDVEGEAR
-861 LLNGLGRLRLEQD
+861 LLNGLGQLRLEQD
-874 RLDEAY
+874 RFDEAY
-880 AFFALALRLFE
+880 EFFARALRLFE
-891 ERSVRTGRADALAGM
+891 ERSVRTGSADARAGM
-906 GAARREQGRYDEALP
+906 GAARREQARFDEALP
-921 LLTAALDQY
+921 LLTSALGQY
-930 REPADHASMAH
+930 LEPEDTSSMAH

-959 WEALSRAHRL
+959 WAALSHAHRL
-969 YVSARDRHGEALALR
+969 YVTARDRHGEALALR

-989 HRARGELAAAE
+989 HRARGDMAGAE
-1000 ALLRQS
+1000 ALLRES
-1006 LALFE
+1006 LAIFE
-1011 ETDDAYGV
+1011 ETDDAFGI
-1019 MYASQSLAK
+1019 MYASLSLAK

-1036 TEARRRLDRCLE
+1036 TEPRQRLDRCLE
-1048 ITRKRQD
+1048 ITRGRQD

-1067 EWYLAASDWESA
+1067 EWHLAASDWETA
-1079 TETLRRALG
+1079 TETLRQSLG
-1088 LWDALHLP
+1088 LWDKLQLP

-1101 TLRDLARAELAQ
+1101 TLRDLARAARAQ
-1113 GRTVTGRE
+1113 GGTAMARE
-1121 FEREAHDVFARL
+1121 CEQEAYEVFRRL
-1133 GTREALEP
+1133 GAREALELP
-1141 LEAMEAT
+1141 EPGDT
-1148 DARGR
+1148 PGR

>member
-1 MNGPKPTA
+1 MRNVKSGDAVDVCLLGPVEVLSGGHRIALKGAKPTA
-9 ILAALVVRLGEVLS
+9 ILAALVVHLGEVLS
-23 VERLVDLVW
+23 AERLVDLVW

-53 GLAGTEGAEAIRTR
+53 ALAGTEGAEAIRTR

-74 FPPAAVDARRFE
+74 FPPAAVDVRRFE
-86 AAFAAGREAA
+86 KAFAAGRRAA
-96 VAGRAEEAVELLQA
+96 VEGRAEEAVETLQA

-133 LRLAELRLEAQEF
+133 LRLTELRLEAQEF

-151 LDLDRHTD
+151 LDLDRRTD

-179 QLMTALF
+179 LLMTALF
-186 RSGRMPDAL
+186 RTGRMPDAL

-212 PGPELRALHQALLR
+212 PGPELRALHEALLR
-226 ADTAVLGVPTAR
+226 TDTTVLGAPAAR
-238 RAAPA
+238 RPAPA
-243 GRRAVPVPAAA
+243 GKRPQPAPAAA
-254 APRADEDTTAVRRDE
+254 APRPDEDTPATRRAE
-269 RPDADTR
+269 RPHDGAGH
-276 PPVPTQLPPD
+276 PVPTQLPPD
-286 AADFVGR
+286 ASDFIGR
-293 DEQTAWATAL
+293 TEQTAWATAL
-303 LEKVRDPLRT
+303 LENVRNPLRT

-353 ASDSEPVRTADAL
+353 ASDSEPVRTVDAL

-381 RDEEDLLGLYRTHI
+381 RDEDLLGLYRTHI
-395 ARRRVLLILD
+395 ARRRVLLVLD
-405 NGVSEAP
+405 NAVSEAL

-447 SEGEALDLLAR
+447 SETEALDLLAR
-458 VAGPARTA
+458 VAGPTRPA
-466 LEPERAAEIVTL
+466 LDPDRAAEIVAL

-487 VAGARLAARPHWTP
+487 IAGARLAARPHWTP
-501 ARLVA
+501 ARLVS
-506 RLRDEH
+506 RLGDEH

-532 YADLDKQE
+532 YADLDEQE
-540 QRALRRLALIDLP
+540 QRALRRLALMDLP

-564 DVGEDDAEDAVEQ
+564 EVSEDDAEDAVEQ

-586 VGTDGT
+586 VGTDET

-606 ARERCLV
+606 ARERCLS
-613 DETGEDREAAV
+613 DEPREDRETAV
-624 RRLVARWLTMARL
+624 RRLVGRWLTMARI

-652 AGTGGAGRADAGVGR
+652 PATDGPAKAS
-667 GAGGPEAGA
+667 GGPA
-676 GGWDAGA
+676 
-683 GGAVE
+683 
-688 RSGGSEAST
+688 RTSGEPVPPADVPAHLT
-697 GGAAEVVGGAV
+697 
-708 RGAGGVVRG
+708 
-717 LGGAETG
+717 
-724 AGGAV
+724 
-729 EFVGGAVRGAG
+729 
-740 GVAEGSGGSEAGA
+740 
-753 GGAVEGPGRSAPGAS
+753 
-768 GVAEVVGGVV
+768 
-778 RGVGGVFGGADEPSA
+778 DEPAA
-793 WFAAELPCLLAAV
+793 WFAAEQPCLLAAV
-806 IHCADRGMSDAARE
+806 IHCADHGMFDAARE
-820 LAATLMAASVAL
+820 LAATLMAASAAL
-832 YNQFDAWSRSHDVAL
+832 YNQFDAWSRSHDAAL
-847 AAVRRAGDIEGEAW
+847 AAVRRGGDVEGEAW
-861 LLNGLGRLRLEQD
+861 LLNGLGQLRLEQD
-874 RLDEAY
+874 RFDEAY
-880 AFFALALRLFE
+880 AFFARALRLFE
-891 ERSVRTGRADALAGM
+891 ERSVRTGCAGARAGM
-906 GAARREQGRYDEALP
+906 GAARREQARFDEALP
-921 LLTAALDQY
+921 LLTSALEQY
-930 REPADHASMAH
+930 REPEDISSMAH
-941 VLYGIGF
+941 VLYGIGYI
-948 VHREQGRDDEA
+948 HREQGRDDEA
-959 WEALSRAHRL
+959 WEALSDAHRL
-969 YVSARDRHGEALALR
+969 YVTARDRHGEALALR

-989 HRARGELAAAE
+989 HRARGDMAGAE
-1000 ALLRQS
+1000 ALLRES
-1006 LALFE
+1006 LAIFE

-1019 MYASQSLAK
+1019 MYASLSLAK

-1036 TEARRRLDRCLE
+1036 TEPRQRLGRCLE

-1067 EWYLAASDWESA
+1067 EWHLAASEWEAA
-1079 TETLRRALG
+1079 TETLRQSLG
-1088 LWDALHLP
+1088 LWDKLQLP

-1101 TLRDLARAELAQ
+1101 TLRDLARAARAQ
-1113 GRTVTGRE
+1113 GGTGTARE
-1121 FEREAHDVFARL
+1121 CEQEAYEVFRRL

-1141 LEAMEAT
+1141 PEPGGAPE
-1148 DARGR
+1148 R

>member
-1 MNGPKPTA
+1 MRNVKSGDRVDLCLLGPVEVRSGGHRIALNGAKPTA
-9 ILAALVVRLGEVLS
+9 ILAALVVHLGEVLS
-23 VERLVDLVW
+23 AERLVDLVW
-32 EEEPPA
+32 EEPPA

-53 GLAGTEGAEAIRTR
+53 ALAGTEGAEAIRTR

-74 FPPAAVDARRFE
+74 FPPAAVDARCFE
-86 AAFAAGREAA
+86 KAFAAGRKAA
-96 VAGRAEEAVELLQA
+96 VDGRAEEAVEILQA
-110 ASRLWR
+110 AARLWR

-133 LRLAELRLEAQEF
+133 MRLMELRLEAQEF

-151 LDLDRHTD
+151 LDLDRRTD

-186 RSGRMPDAL
+186 RTGRMPDAL

-226 ADTAVLGVPTAR
+226 ADTAVLGPPPAR
-238 RAAPA
+238 RAELAGKGRAAATAVTSPGSGQDMPA
-243 GRRAVPVPAAA
+243 TRRA
-254 APRADEDTTAVRRDE
+254 E
-269 RPDADTR
+269 RSHEGDGR
-276 PPVPTQLPPD
+276 PVPTQLPPD

-293 DEQTAWATAL
+293 AEQTAWVTGL
-303 LEKVRDPLRT
+303 LEEVRDPRRT
-313 APPIGV
+313 APRIGV

-373 GVDPQTPA
+373 GVEAETPA

-395 ARRRVLLILD
+395 ARRRVLLVLD
-405 NGVSEAP
+405 NAVSEAL

-447 SEGEALDLLAR
+447 SETEALDLLAR
-458 VAGPARTA
+458 VAGPARPA
-466 LEPERAAEIVTL
+466 LDPDRAAEIVAL

-487 VAGARLAARPHWTP
+487 IAGARLAARPHWTP
-501 ARLVA
+501 ARLVS
-506 RLRDEH
+506 RLRDER

-540 QRALRRLALIDLP
+540 QRALRRLALMDLP

-586 VGTDGT
+586 VGTDET

-606 ARERCLV
+606 ARERCLA
-613 DETGEDREAAV
+613 DEAPEDRETAV
-624 RRLVARWLTMARL
+624 RRLVDRWLAMARI

-652 AGTGGAGRADAGVGR
+652 TA
-667 GAGGPEAGA
+667 AGGPT
-676 GGWDAGA
+676 
-683 GGAVE
+683 
-688 RSGGSEAST
+688 R
-697 GGAAEVVGGAV
+697 
-708 RGAGGVVRG
+708 
-717 LGGAETG
+717 
-724 AGGAV
+724 
-729 EFVGGAVRGAG
+729 
-740 GVAEGSGGSEAGA
+740 
-753 GGAVEGPGRSAPGAS
+753 
-768 GVAEVVGGVV
+768 
-778 RGVGGVFGGADEPSA
+778 GADEPVPPAEAPAGMTDEPAA
-793 WFAAELPCLLAAV
+793 WFAAEQPCLLAAV
-806 IHCADRGMSDAARE
+806 IHCADHGMFEAARE
-820 LAATLMAASVAL
+820 LAATLMAASAAL
-832 YNQFDAWSRSHDVAL
+832 YNRFDAWSRSHDVAL
-847 AAVRRAGDIEGEAW
+847 AAVRRGGDVEGEAW
-861 LLNGLGRLRLEQD
+861 LLIGLGQLRLEQD
-874 RLDEAY
+874 RFDEAY
-880 AFFALALRLFE
+880 AFFALALELFE
-891 ERSVRTGRADALAGM
+891 ERSVRTGCAGARAGM
-906 GAARREQGRYDEALP
+906 GAARREQARFDEALS
-921 LLTAALDQY
+921 LLDSALGLY
-930 REPADHASMAH
+930 REPEDVSSMAH

-969 YVSARDRHGEALALR
+969 YVTARDRHGEALALR

-989 HRARGELAAAE
+989 HRARGDLAGAE

-1006 LALFE
+1006 LAIFE
-1011 ETDDAYGV
+1011 ETDDVFGV
-1019 MYASQSLAK
+1019 MYASLSLAK
-1028 AEFRQGRM
+1028 VEFRQGRM
-1036 TEARRRLDRCLE
+1036 TEPRQRLDRCLE

-1055 MFGEALVLRTLG
+1055 VFGEALVLRTLG
-1067 EWYLAASDWESA
+1067 EWHLAASDGETA
-1079 TETLRRALG
+1079 TATLRQALG
-1088 LWDALHLP
+1088 LWDRLQLP

-1101 TLRDLARAELAQ
+1101 TLRDLAHAALAQ
-1113 GRTVTGRE
+1113 GRTGAARE
-1121 FEREAHDVFARL
+1121 FEQEAYELFSRLGAREA
-1133 GTREALEP
+1133 RELPEP
-1141 LEAMEAT
+1141 P
-1148 DARGR
+1148 

>member
-1 MNGPKPTA
+1 MLSGGRRIALNGAKPTA
-9 ILAALVVRLGEVLS
+9 ILAALVVHLGEVLS

-53 GLAGTEGAEAIRTR
+53 ALAGTEGAEGAEAIRTR

-74 FPPAAVDARRFE
+74 FPPAAVDARCFE
-86 AAFAAGREAA
+86 KAFAAGRRAA
-96 VAGRAEEAVELLQA
+96 VEGRAEEAVETLQA
-110 ASRLWR
+110 ATRLWR

-133 LRLAELRLEAQEF
+133 MRLMELRLEAQEF

-151 LDLDRHTD
+151 LDLDRRTD

-186 RSGRMPDAL
+186 RTGRMPDAL

-226 ADTAVLGVPTAR
+226 SDTTVLGAPAAR
-238 RAAPA
+238 RTALAGKEAVPAPA
-243 GRRAVPVPAAA
+243 VAPPAAG
-254 APRADEDTTAVRRDE
+254 EDIPATRRSE
-269 RPDADTR
+269 RPHDGAGR
-276 PPVPTQLPPD
+276 PVPTQLPPD

-293 DEQTAWATAL
+293 TEQTAWATGL
-303 LEKVRDPLRT
+303 LEEVRNPLRT
-313 APPIGV
+313 APRIGV

-338 TAALFPDG
+338 AAALFPDG

-395 ARRRVLLILD
+395 ARRRVLLVLD
-405 NGVSEAP
+405 NAVSEAL

-447 SEGEALDLLAR
+447 SEAEALDLLAR
-458 VAGPARTA
+458 VAGPARPA
-466 LEPERAAEIVTL
+466 LDPERAAEIVAL

-487 VAGARLAARPHWTP
+487 IAGARLAARPHWTP
-501 ARLVA
+501 ARLA
-506 RLRDEH
+506 SRLRDER

-532 YADLDKQE
+532 YADLDEQE
-540 QRALRRLALIDLP
+540 QRALRRLALMDLP

-586 VGTDGT
+586 VGTDET

-606 ARERCLV
+606 ARERCLA
-613 DETGEDREAAV
+613 DESPEERETAV
-624 RRLVARWLTMARL
+624 RRLVDRWLAMART

-652 AGTGGAGRADAGVGR
+652 TAAGGPARKAGGPAR
-667 GAGGPEAGA
+667 GAGGRA
-676 GGWDAGA
+676 
-683 GGAVE
+683 
-688 RSGGSEAST
+688 RGSDEPVPPAEASARLT
-697 GGAAEVVGGAV
+697 
-708 RGAGGVVRG
+708 
-717 LGGAETG
+717 
-724 AGGAV
+724 
-729 EFVGGAVRGAG
+729 
-740 GVAEGSGGSEAGA
+740 
-753 GGAVEGPGRSAPGAS
+753 
-768 GVAEVVGGVV
+768 
-778 RGVGGVFGGADEPSA
+778 DEPAA
-793 WFAAELPCLLAAV
+793 WFAAEQPCLLAAV
-806 IHCADRGMSDAARE
+806 IHCADHGMFDAARE
-820 LAATLMAASVAL
+820 LAATLMAASAAL

-847 AAVRRAGDIEGEAW
+847 AAVRRGGDVEGEAW
-861 LLNGLGRLRLEQD
+861 LLSGLGQLRLEQD
-874 RLDEAY
+874 RYDEAY
-880 AFFALALRLFE
+880 AFFALALGLFE
-891 ERSVRTGRADALAGM
+891 ERSVRTGCAGARAGM
-906 GAARREQGRYDEALP
+906 GAARREQARFDEALP
-921 LLTAALDQY
+921 LLNSALAQY
-930 REPADHASMAH
+930 REPEDASSMAH

-989 HRARGELAAAE
+989 HRARGDLAGAE
-1000 ALLRQS
+1000 PLLRQS
-1006 LALFE
+1006 LAIFE
-1011 ETDDAYGV
+1011 ETDDAYGI
-1019 MYASQSLAK
+1019 MYASLSLAK
-1028 AEFRQGRM
+1028 VEFRQGRM
-1036 TEARRRLDRCLE
+1036 TESRQRLDRCLE
-1048 ITRKRQD
+1048 ITRTRQD
-1055 MFGEALVLRTLG
+1055 LFGEALVLRTTG
-1067 EWYLAASDWESA
+1067 EWHLAASDGETA
-1079 TETLRRALG
+1079 TEILLQALG
-1088 LWDALHLP
+1088 LWDKLQLP

-1101 TLRDLARAELAQ
+1101 TLRDLARAALAR
-1113 GRTVTGRE
+1113 GRTGAARE
-1121 FEREAHDVFARL
+1121 FEQEAYEVFRRL
-1133 GTREALEP
+1133 GVREALEVP
-1141 LEAMEAT
+1141 EPGVP
-1148 DARGR
+1148 RGTE

>member
-1 MNGPKPTA
+1 MDVRLLGPVEAVSGGHRIALNGAKPTA
-9 ILAALVVRLGEVLS
+9 IFAALVVHLGEVLS

-53 GLAGTEGAEAIRTR
+53 SLAGTEGAEAIRTR
-67 TPGYVAE
+67 SPGYVAE
-74 FPPAAVDARRFE
+74 LPPSAVDARCFE
-86 AAFAAGREAA
+86 EAFAAGRRA
-96 VAGRAEEAVELLQA
+96 VVDGRAEEAVEILQA

-133 LRLAELRLEAQEF
+133 MRLTELRLEATEL

-151 LDLDRHTD
+151 LELDRRTD

-186 RSGRMPDAL
+186 RAGRMPDAL

-206 TELGAD
+206 TELGVD

-226 ADTAVLGVPTAR
+226 ADTTVLGAPAAR
-238 RAAPA
+238 KAAPA
-243 GRRAVPVPAAA
+243 GKGPMPAPAAGL
-254 APRADEDTTAVRRDE
+254 PRSDEDTPAARRSE
-269 RPDADTR
+269 RSHEDTGH
-276 PPVPTQLPPD
+276 PAPNQLPPD
-286 AADFVGR
+286 VADFIGR
-293 DEQTAWATAL
+293 TQQTAWATAL
-303 LEKVRDPLRT
+303 LQEVRNPLRT

-353 ASDSEPVRTADAL
+353 ASDSEPVQTVDAL

-373 GVDPQTPA
+373 GVDPENPA

-395 ARRRVLLILD
+395 AGRRVLLILD
-405 NGVSEAP
+405 NAVNEAL

-432 LVALEGAAHLDLGVP
+432 LMALEGAAHLDLGVP
-447 SEGEALDLLAR
+447 SEAEALDLLAR
-458 VAGPARTA
+458 VAGPTRPA
-466 LEPERAAEIVTL
+466 LEPEKGAEIVAL

-487 VAGARLAARPHWTP
+487 IAGARLAARPHWTP
-501 ARLVA
+501 ARLA
-506 RLRDEH
+506 SRLRDER

-517 LQAGDLEVRASLGMG
+517 LQAGDLEVRASLGLG

-540 QRALRRLALIDLP
+540 QRALRRLALLDLP
-553 DFAAWVAGPLL
+553 DFAAWIAGPLL
-564 DVGEDDAEDAVEQ
+564 DVGEDEAEDAVEQ

-586 VGTDGT
+586 VATDET

-606 ARERCLV
+606 ARERCLT
-613 DETGEDREAAV
+613 DDSAEDRETAV
-624 RRLVARWLTMARL
+624 RRLVACWLDMARV
-637 AAAHGPGGASRLLPV
+637 AAAHGPGGASRLLSVTTTAALARGVDGQAQAADGSPQGMEES
-652 AGTGGAGRADAGVGR
+652 ARGAGRAARV
-667 GAGGPEAGA
+667 
-676 GGWDAGA
+676 
-683 GGAVE
+683 
-688 RSGGSEAST
+688 SGGS
-697 GGAAEVVGGAV
+697 
-708 RGAGGVVRG
+708 
-717 LGGAETG
+717 
-724 AGGAV
+724 
-729 EFVGGAVRGAG
+729 
-740 GVAEGSGGSEAGA
+740 
-753 GGAVEGPGRSAPGAS
+753 APPAD
-768 GVAEVVGGVV
+768 AL
-778 RGVGGVFGGADEPSA
+778 AYLTDEPAA
-793 WFAAELPCLLAAV
+793 WFAAEQPCLLAAV
-806 IHCADRGMSDAARE
+806 IHCADHGMFDAARE

-847 AAVRRAGDIEGEAW
+847 AAVRRGGDVEGEAW
-861 LLNGLGRLRLEQD
+861 LLNGFGQLRLEQD
-874 RLDEAY
+874 RFDEAH
-880 AFFALALRLFE
+880 AFFTLALRLFE
-891 ERSVRTGRADALAGM
+891 ERSVRIGCADARAGM
-906 GAARREQGRYDEALP
+906 GAARREQARFDEALP
-921 LLTAALDQY
+921 LLTSALEQY
-930 REPADHASMAH
+930 REPEDAASMAH
-941 VLYGIGF
+941 VLYGIGY
-948 VHREQGRDDEA
+948 VHREQGRDEEA

-969 YVSARDRHGEALALR
+969 YVTAWDRHGEALALR

-989 HRARGELAAAE
+989 HRARGDLAGAE

-1006 LALFE
+1006 LAIFE
-1011 ETDDAYGV
+1011 ETDDAYGI

-1028 AEFRQGRM
+1028 VEFRQGRM
-1036 TEARRRLDRCLE
+1036 TEARQRLDRCLE
-1048 ITRKRQD
+1048 ITRERQD
-1055 MFGEALVLRTLG
+1055 MFGEALVLRTMG
-1067 EWYLAASDWESA
+1067 EWHLAASDWETA
-1079 TETLRRALG
+1079 TAILRQALA
-1088 LWDALHLP
+1088 LWDQLQLP

-1101 TLRDLARAELAQ
+1101 TLRDLARAALAQ
-1113 GRTVTGRE
+1113 GESGTGRE
-1121 FEREAHDVFARL
+1121 LEREAYEVFHRL

-1141 LEAMEAT
+1141 LDPR
-1148 DARGR
+1148 DAPEH

>member
-1 MNGPKPTA
+1 MRNVKSGDAVDVCLLGPVEVWSGGHRIALKGAKPTA
-9 ILAALVVRLGEVLS
+9 ILAALVVHLGEVLS

-38 TARALVA
+38 TARGVVA

-53 GLAGTEGAEAIRTR
+53 ALAGTEGAEAIRTR

-74 FPPAAVDARRFE
+74 FPPSAVDARCFE
-86 AAFAAGREAA
+86 KACAAGRKAA
-96 VAGRAEEAVELLQA
+96 VGGRAEEAVEILQG

-133 LRLAELRLEAQEF
+133 MRLRELRLEAQEF
-146 RFSAE
+146 RFAAE
-151 LDLDRHTD
+151 LDLDRRTD

-186 RSGRMPDAL
+186 RTGRMPDAL
-195 RCYDEGRRLLR
+195 RCYEEGRRLLR
-206 TELGAD
+206 TELGTD

-226 ADTAVLGVPTAR
+226 ADTTVLGAPAAR
-238 RAAPA
+238 RAPVGKGTAPA
-243 GRRAVPVPAAA
+243 PAAA
-254 APRADEDTTAVRRDE
+254 PTRSGQDAPAARRAE
-269 RPDADTR
+269 RSHGGAGQPA
-276 PPVPTQLPPD
+276 PTQLPPD

-293 DEQTAWATAL
+293 SEQTAWATAL
-303 LEKVRDPLRT
+303 LEEVRDPRRT

-346 QLFVDLR
+346 QLFLDLR

-373 GVDPQTPA
+373 GVETETPA
-381 RDEEDLLGLYRTHI
+381 RDEGDLLGLYRTHI
-395 ARRRVLLILD
+395 AHRRVLLVLD
-405 NGVSEAP
+405 NAVSEAL
-412 LRPLLPPGGGSAVL
+412 LRPLVPPGGGSAVL
-426 ITARRR
+426 VTARRR

-447 SEGEALDLLAR
+447 SETEALDLLAR
-458 VAGPARTA
+458 VAGPTRPA
-466 LEPERAAEIVTL
+466 LDPDRAAEIVAL

-487 VAGARLAARPHWTP
+487 IAGARLAARPHWTP

-506 RLRDEH
+506 RLRDER

-517 LQAGDLEVRASLGMG
+517 LQAGDLEVRASLHMG
-532 YADLDKQE
+532 YADLDEQE
-540 QRALRRLALIDLP
+540 RRALRRLALMDLP

-586 VGTDGT
+586 VGTDET

-606 ARERCLV
+606 ARERCLA
-613 DETGEDREAAV
+613 DETRQERETAV
-624 RRLVARWLTMARL
+624 RRLVDRWLDMARI

-652 AGTGGAGRADAGVGR
+652 AA
-667 GAGGPEAGA
+667 AGGPWRGT
-676 GGWDAGA
+676 D
-683 GGAVE
+683 
-688 RSGGSEAST
+688 GSH
-697 GGAAEVVGGAV
+697 
-708 RGAGGVVRG
+708 
-717 LGGAETG
+717 
-724 AGGAV
+724 
-729 EFVGGAVRGAG
+729 
-740 GVAEGSGGSEAGA
+740 
-753 GGAVEGPGRSAPGAS
+753 
-768 GVAEVVGGVV
+768 
-778 RGVGGVFGGADEPSA
+778 GGADGSDGGADGSAAVSGGPPRAPVEPVPPTQAPAHLTDEPAA
-793 WFAAELPCLLAAV
+793 WFAAEQPCLLAAV
-806 IHCADRGMSDAARE
+806 IHCADHGMFDAARE

-832 YNQFDAWSRSHDVAL
+832 YNQFDAWSRSHDAAL
-847 AAVRRAGDIEGEAW
+847 AAVRRGGDVEGEAW
-861 LLNGLGRLRLEQD
+861 LLNGLGQLRLEQD
-874 RLDEAY
+874 RFDEAY
-880 AFFALALRLFE
+880 AYFALALPLFE
-891 ERSVRTGRADALAGM
+891 ERSVRTGCAGARAGM
-906 GAARREQGRYDEALP
+906 GAARREQGRFDEALP
-921 LLTAALDQY
+921 LLTSALEQY
-930 REPADHASMAH
+930 REPEDISSMAH

-959 WEALSRAHRL
+959 WEALSRAHGL
-969 YVSARDRHGEALALR
+969 YVTARDRHGEALALR

-989 HRARGELAAAE
+989 HRARGDLAGAE

-1006 LALFE
+1006 LGIFE
-1011 ETDDAYGV
+1011 ETDDAYGI
-1019 MYASQSLAK
+1019 MYASVSLAK
-1028 AEFRQGRM
+1028 VEFRQGRS
-1036 TEARRRLDRCLE
+1036 TEPWQRLQRCLD
-1048 ITRKRQD
+1048 ITRQRQD
-1055 MFGEALVLRTLG
+1055 MFGEALVLRTIG
-1067 EWYLAASDWESA
+1067 EWHLAASDWETA
-1079 TETLRRALG
+1079 TETLRQALG
-1088 LWDALHLP
+1088 LWDKLQLP

-1101 TLRDLARAELAQ
+1101 TLRDLARAARAL
-1113 GRTVTGRE
+1113 GRTGTARE
-1121 FEREAHDVFARL
+1121 CEQEAQEVFRRL
-1133 GTREALEP
+1133 GTREALEVP
-1141 LEAMEAT
+1141 EPGT
-1148 DARGR
+1148 PPGR

>member
-1 MNGPKPTA
+1 MSGGRRIALNGAKPTV
-9 ILAALVVRLGEVLS
+9 ILAALVVHLGEVLS

-53 GLAGTEGAEAIRTR
+53 SLAGTEGADAIRTR
-67 TPGYVAE
+67 SPGYVAE
-74 FPPAAVDARRFE
+74 FPPSAVDARCFE
-86 AAFAAGREAA
+86 EACAAGRKAA
-96 VAGRAEEAVELLQA
+96 AAGRAEEAVEILQA

-133 LRLAELRLEAQEF
+133 MRLTELRLEAAEF
-146 RFSAE
+146 RFSVE
-151 LDLDRHTD
+151 LDLDRRTD

-186 RSGRMPDAL
+186 RAGRMPDAL

-206 TELGAD
+206 TELGVD
-212 PGPELRALHQALLR
+212 CGPELRALHQALLR
-226 ADTAVLGVPTAR
+226 ADTTVLGAPAAR
-238 RAAPA
+238 RTKPA
-243 GRRAVPVPAAA
+243 GKGPVPAPAVVP
-254 APRADEDTTAVRRDE
+254 PRPDEDTAPRRSE
-269 RPDADTR
+269 RPHDDRGHPA
-276 PPVPTQLPPD
+276 PTQLPPD
-286 AADFVGR
+286 VADFIGR
-293 DEQTAWATAL
+293 AEQTAWATAL
-303 LEKVRDPLRT
+303 LEGVRDPLRT

-373 GVDPQTPA
+373 GVDPESPA

-405 NGVSEAP
+405 NAVSEAL

-432 LVALEGAAHLDLGVP
+432 LIALEGAAHLDLGVP
-447 SEGEALDLLAR
+447 SETEARDLLAR
-458 VAGPARTA
+458 VAGPARPA
-466 LEPERAAEIVTL
+466 LEPDRAAEIVAL

-487 VAGARLAARPHWTP
+487 IAGARLAARPHWTP
-501 ARLVA
+501 ARLA
-506 RLRDEH
+506 SRLRDER

-517 LQAGDLEVRASLGMG
+517 LQAGDLEVRASLGLG

-540 QRALRRLALIDLP
+540 QRALRRLALMDLP

-564 DVGEDDAEDAVEQ
+564 DVSEDDAEDAVEQ

-586 VGTDGT
+586 VATDET

-606 ARERCLV
+606 ARERCLA
-613 DETGEDREAAV
+613 DEAREEREAAV
-624 RRLVARWLTMARL
+624 RRLVARWLDMARV

-652 AGTGGAGRADAGVGR
+652 TTTAGRAR
-667 GAGGPEAGA
+667 
-676 GGWDAGA
+676 
-683 GGAVE
+683 
-688 RSGGSEAST
+688 
-697 GGAAEVVGGAV
+697 AADGAV
-708 RGAGGVVRG
+708 RGAGDLARSV
-717 LGGAETG
+717 E
-724 AGGAV
+724 GAV
-729 EFVGGAVRGAG
+729 QVT
-740 GVAEGSGGSEAGA
+740 
-753 GGAVEGPGRSAPGAS
+753 
-768 GVAEVVGGVV
+768 GGVV
-778 RGVGGVFGGADEPSA
+778 RGADGAVYVAGGSGRGAEVSDGPAPPTDAWARLRDEPAA
-793 WFAAELPCLLAAV
+793 WFAAEQPCLLAAV
-806 IHCADRGMSDAARE
+806 IHCADHGMYDAARE

-832 YNQFDAWSRSHDVAL
+832 YNRFDAWSRSHDVAL
-847 AAVRRAGDIEGEAW
+847 AAVRRGGDVEGEAW
-861 LLNGLGRLRLEQD
+861 LLNGLGQLRLEQD
-874 RLDEAY
+874 RFDEAY

-891 ERSVRTGRADALAGM
+891 ERSVRIGCADARAGM
-906 GAARREQGRYDEALP
+906 GAARREQARFDEALP
-921 LLTAALDQY
+921 LLTSALEQY
-930 REPADHASMAH
+930 REPEDTTSMAH
-941 VLYGIGF
+941 VLYGIGY

-969 YVSARDRHGEALALR
+969 YVTARDRHGEALALR

-989 HRARGELAAAE
+989 HRARGDLAGAE
-1000 ALLRQS
+1000 PLLRQS
-1006 LALFE
+1006 LAIFE
-1011 ETDDAYGV
+1011 ETDDAFGI

-1028 AEFRQGRM
+1028 VEFRQGRT
-1036 TEARRRLDRCLE
+1036 TEARQRLDRCLE
-1048 ITRKRQD
+1048 ITRERQD
-1055 MFGEALVLRTLG
+1055 LFGEALVLRTIG
-1067 EWYLAASDWESA
+1067 EWHLVASDWETA
-1079 TETLRRALG
+1079 TATLRQALG
-1088 LWDALHLP
+1088 LWDELQLP

-1101 TLRDLARAELAQ
+1101 TLRDLARAALAR
-1113 GRTVTGRE
+1113 GETGAGRE
-1121 FEREAHDVFARL
+1121 LEREAYEVFHRL
-1133 GTREALEP
+1133 GTREALELP
-1141 LEAMEAT
+1141 EPG
-1148 DARGR
+1148 DAPGP

>member
-1 MNGPKPTA
+1 MLSEGHRIALNGPKPTA

-53 GLAGTEGAEAIRTR
+53 ALAGTEGAEAIRTR

-86 AAFAAGREAA
+86 AAFASGREAA
-96 VAGRAEEAVELLQA
+96 VAGRAEEAVEILQA

-133 LRLAELRLEAQEF
+133 LRLTELRLEAQEF

-226 ADTAVLGVPTAR
+226 ADTTVLGVPTAR

-243 GRRAVPVPAAA
+243 GRRSVPAPAAA
-254 APRADEDTTAVRRDE
+254 APGADEDTAAVRRAD
-269 RPDADTR
+269 RPHGTR
-276 PPVPTQLPPD
+276 QPVPTQLPPD

-293 DEQTAWATAL
+293 AEQTAWLTAL

-447 SEGEALDLLAR
+447 SEGESLDLLAR

-466 LEPERAAEIVTL
+466 PEPERAAEIVAL

-517 LQAGDLEVRASLGMG
+517 LQAGDLEVRASLGLG
-532 YADLDKQE
+532 YADLDKEE

-613 DETGEDREAAV
+613 DETREDRDAAV
-624 RRLVARWLTMARL
+624 RRLVARWLTMARI

-652 AGTGGAGRADAGVGR
+652 TGRGTGTDGAGRPDAGAGR
-667 GAGGPEAGA
+667 GAGGGLEVAGGAGA
-676 GGWDAGA
+676 GA
-683 GGAVE
+683 
-688 RSGGSEAST
+688 
-697 GGAAEVVGGAV
+697 GGAAEVVGGP
-708 RGAGGVVRG
+708 GAGGGWAAGG
-717 LGGAETG
+717 LGGVVAG
-724 AGGAV
+724 SGGAAGGAEAGAGWAAGV
-729 EFVGGAVRGAG
+729 LGGA
-740 GVAEGSGGSEAGA
+740 EAGA
-753 GGAVEGPGRSAPGAS
+753 GGAAEIRGGPGYGAD
-768 GVAEVVGGVV
+768 
-778 RGVGGVFGGADEPSA
+778 GVFRGTDEPSA
-793 WFAAELPCLLAAV
+793 WFAAELPSLLATV
-806 IHCADRGMSDAARE
+806 IHCADHGMFDAARE

-906 GAARREQGRYDEALP
+906 GAARREQGRYEEALP
-921 LLTAALDQY
+921 LLTSALEQY
-930 REPADHASMAH
+930 REPADIASMAH

-948 VHREQGRDDEA
+948 VHREQGRDGEA

-1028 AEFRQGRM
+1028 VEFRRGRM
-1036 TEARRRLDRCLE
+1036 TEARQRLDRCLE

-1067 EWYLAASDWESA
+1067 EWHLAASDWESA
-1079 TETLRRALG
+1079 TGTLRQALG

-1113 GRTVTGRE
+1113 GRTATGRE
-1121 FEREAHDVFARL
+1121 LEQEAHDVFGRL

-1141 LEAMEAT
+1141 LEPT
-1148 DARGR
+1148 RGR

>member
-1 MNGPKPTA
+1 MRNVKSGDTVDLCLLGPVEVVSGGRRIALNGAKPTA
-9 ILAALVVRLGEVLS
+9 ILAALVVHLGEVLS
-23 VERLVDLVW
+23 ARRLVDLVW

-53 GLAGTEGAEAIRTR
+53 ALAGTEGAEAIRTR

-74 FPPAAVDARRFE
+74 FPPDAVDVRRFE
-86 AAFAAGREAA
+86 KAFAAGRQAA
-96 VAGRAEEAVELLQA
+96 VDGRAEEAVETLQA

-116 GRDAL
+116 GREAL

-133 LRLAELRLEAQEF
+133 MRLMELRLEAQEF

-151 LDLDRHTD
+151 LDLDRRTD

-186 RSGRMPDAL
+186 RTGRMPDAL
-195 RCYDEGRRLLR
+195 RVYDEGRRLLR

-226 ADTAVLGVPTAR
+226 ADTTVLGAPAAR
-238 RAAPA
+238 RAALAGKGQVPA
-243 GRRAVPVPAAA
+243 PAAA
-254 APRADEDTTAVRRDE
+254 PARSGEDVPATRRAD
-269 RPDADTR
+269 RPHGAAGR
-276 PPVPTQLPPD
+276 PVPTQLPPD
-286 AADFVGR
+286 AADFIGR
-293 DEQTAWATAL
+293 TEQTAWVTSL
-303 LEKVRDPLRT
+303 LEEVRNPLRT
-313 APPIGV
+313 APRIGV

-373 GVDPQTPA
+373 GVDPETPA

-395 ARRRVLLILD
+395 ARRRVLLVLD
-405 NGVSEAP
+405 NAVSEAL

-447 SEGEALDLLAR
+447 SEAEALDLLAR
-458 VAGPARTA
+458 VAGPARPA
-466 LEPERAAEIVTL
+466 LDPDRAAEIVAL

-487 VAGARLAARPHWTP
+487 IAGARLAARPHWTP
-501 ARLVA
+501 ARLVS
-506 RLRDEH
+506 RLRDER

-532 YADLDKQE
+532 YADLAEQE
-540 QRALRRLALIDLP
+540 QRALRRLALMDLP
-553 DFAAWVAGPLL
+553 DFAAWVAGQLL
-564 DVGEDDAEDAVEQ
+564 DVNEDDAEDAVEQ

-586 VGTDGT
+586 VGTDETGT
-592 GRTRYRIHDLAREY
+592 TRYRIHDLAREY
-606 ARERCLV
+606 ARERCLA
-613 DETGEDREAAV
+613 DEAPEERETAV
-624 RRLVARWLTMARL
+624 RRLVDRWLAMARV

-652 AGTGGAGRADAGVGR
+652 TAADGPAQAADRSAGV
-667 GAGGPEAGA
+667 PPT
-676 GGWDAGA
+676 
-683 GGAVE
+683 
-688 RSGGSEAST
+688 EASAHLT
-697 GGAAEVVGGAV
+697 
-708 RGAGGVVRG
+708 
-717 LGGAETG
+717 
-724 AGGAV
+724 
-729 EFVGGAVRGAG
+729 
-740 GVAEGSGGSEAGA
+740 
-753 GGAVEGPGRSAPGAS
+753 
-768 GVAEVVGGVV
+768 
-778 RGVGGVFGGADEPSA
+778 DEPAA
-793 WFAAELPCLLAAV
+793 WFAAEQPCLLAAV
-806 IHCADRGMSDAARE
+806 IHCADHGMFDAARE
-820 LAATLMAASVAL
+820 LAATLMAASAAL

-847 AAVRRAGDIEGEAW
+847 AAVRRGGDVEGEAW
-861 LLNGLGRLRLEQD
+861 LLIGLGQLRLEQD
-874 RLDEAY
+874 RFDEAY
-880 AFFALALRLFE
+880 AFFALALGLFE
-891 ERSVRTGRADALAGM
+891 ERSVRAGCAGARAGM
-906 GAARREQGRYDEALP
+906 GAARREQARFDEALP
-921 LLTAALDQY
+921 LLTSALEQY
-930 REPADHASMAH
+930 REPEDIASMAH
-941 VLYGIGF
+941 VLYGIGS

-959 WEALSRAHRL
+959 WEAISRARRL
-969 YVSARDRHGEALALR
+969 YVTARDRHGEALALR

-989 HRARGELAAAE
+989 HRARGDLARAE
-1000 ALLRQS
+1000 DLLRQS
-1006 LALFE
+1006 LAIFE
-1011 ETDDAYGV
+1011 ETDDAFGV
-1019 MYASQSLAK
+1019 MYASMSLAK
-1028 AEFRQGRM
+1028 VEFRQGRM
-1036 TEARRRLDRCLE
+1036 AEPRQRLDRCLE

-1067 EWYLAASDWESA
+1067 EWHLAASDGETA
-1079 TETLRRALG
+1079 TEILRQALG
-1088 LWDALHLP
+1088 LWDKLQLP

-1101 TLRDLARAELAQ
+1101 TLRDLARAALAQ
-1113 GRTVTGRE
+1113 GRTATARE
-1121 FEREAHDVFARL
+1121 CEQEAYEVFRRL
-1133 GTREALEP
+1133 GTREARELP
-1141 LEAMEAT
+1141 EAG
-1148 DARGR
+1148 DAPGH